1 MGQHED
7 NGGGITQTQ
16 QYWWENRG
24 TGDVWQVYDGWN
36 DAWIAIGTLTDE
48 EQEQLGKP
56 PGWTPE
62 WIRAPGGG
70 WMPGDGEIGDLG
82 NDNAANDGDVF
93 VIDNDGD
100 GIDDREQEDTLT
112 PSSNWNLGQAG
123 PGPFAMM
130 APWAAWNALP
140 NMINELNRTM
150 DYWLTQNQRQALE
163 RSKLWAML
171 KAMGMITGN
180 QIDNAG
186 NVTPIEDGGGYGGDG
201 DGGSGDGG
209 RRRGYGPGPS
219 SIVNLSSSQTSPT
232 SASYGDRIGV
242 TTSPQSQM
250 PMLSGRALSNLT
262 SGAGATDPLS
272 DITSQGLGSAGL
284 GAVSGV
290 VEPSVSQAGAQQQ
303 FAQSK
308 QLADQTVAA
317 GQFAAGLGQQAGDL
331 GKEAFETE
339 MRKRLGLVGPFMQPF
354 GQYVS

>member
-1 MGQHED
+1 MADQFD
-7 NGGGITQTQ
+7 PNIPRYT
-16 QYWWENRG
+16 WENDEGNRWG
-24 TGDVWQVYDGWN
+24 VFDNENHRWVNFHTLSDEVKDEIGLPP
-36 DAWIAIGTLTDE
+36 IADPIL
-48 EQEQLGKP
+48 L
-56 PGWTPE
+56 
-62 WIRAPGGG
+62 PGGEFWVPRG
-70 WMPGDGEIGDLG
+70 EQGDGDGG
-82 NDNAANDGDVF
+82 DGDIF
-93 VIDNDGD
+93 LIDNDGD

-140 NMINELNRTM
+140 NMIAELNRTM

-180 QIDNAG
+180 QIDNDG
-186 NVTPIEDGGGYGGDG
+186 NVTPIEDGGGYAGDG
-201 DGGSGDGG
+201 GGSGDGG
-209 RRRGYGPGPS
+209 RRGGYGPGPS

-242 TTSPQSQM
+242 TTAPRSQM
-250 PMLSGRALSNLT
+250 PLLSGRALTNLT

-339 MRKRLGLVGPFMQPF
+339 MRKRLRLVGPFMQSF